1 MTDVTDESGDGAG
14 QDSRATE
21 DGLHGI
27 LDDAGIGTWSLDI
40 HTGRIRMSAT
50 CARLFGMGEAC
61 VADFAGLQAAVHPDD
76 REARERATARAFA
89 GSGRY
94 AAEMRVRRPG
104 GTYGWVRSQGQV
116 RRDAAGRPL
125 WMHGVVF
132 AVDGQKSAEEEL
144 RAREEHLRSILD
156 TVPEAM
162 IVIDEAGIM
171 SSFSA
176 TAERLFGYGAREA
189 IGRNVSMLMSEPDR
203 SRHDRYLA
211 NYRRTGE
218 KRIIGTGRIVNGQR
232 RDGSIFPMELAVGE
246 MRSGNRVYFTGFI
259 TDLTERQQTQA
270 RMQVLQSELVHVSR
284 LTAMGEMASTL
295 AHELNQ
301 PLAAVSNYLKGCRRL
316 LDQADL
322 AALPKVK
329 EGLDRASEQAVR
341 AGQIIRRLR
350 NFVSR
355 GETER
360 RMERVSQ
367 LIDEASALAMVGGRE
382 AGIVSRL
389 ELDPRVSSVHADR
402 VQVQQVLVNL
412 IRNAMDAMHA
422 SPRREI
428 TLSARPSPGGMVEIG
443 VSDTGPGLS
452 AEVAERLFQ
461 PFVTTKANGMGVG
474 LSISRTIIEAHG
486 GKLWVETNAAGGAC
500 FRLTLPAG
508 ESSEPRDAG
517 R

>member
-1 MTDVTDESGDGAG
+1 MTGLNELAGRANPHGDA
-14 QDSRATE
+14 E
-21 DGLHGI
+21 DLRDT
-27 LDDAGIGTWSLDI
+27 LDDAGIGTWSLDLQN
-40 HTGRIRMSAT
+40 GRIAMSAT
-50 CARLFGMGEAC
+50 CARLFGVGEATLT
-61 VADFAGLQAAVHPDD
+61 DFASLQAIVHPDD
-76 REARERATARAFA
+76 RKTRERAIARALA
-89 GSGRY
+89 GGGRY
-94 AAEMRVRRPG
+94 SIDIRILHPDG
-104 GTYGWVRSQGQV
+104 HIGWVRSQGQV
-116 RRDAAGRPL
+116 RADASGRPL
-125 WMHGVVF
+125 WLRGVLF
-132 AVDGQKSAEEEL
+132 AIDAQKAAEVEL

-162 IVIDEAGIM
+162 VVIDAAGIM
-171 SSFSA
+171 RSFSA
-176 TAERLFGYGAREA
+176 TAERLFGYSAEEA
-189 IGRNVSMLMSEPDR
+189 IGRNVSILMSEPDR
-203 SRHDRYLA
+203 SRHDGYLA
-211 NYRRTGE
+211 HYHRTGQ

-246 MRSGNRVYFTGFI
+246 MRSGDRVHFTGFI

-270 RMQVLQSELVHVSR
+270 RLQVLQSELVHVSR

-322 AALPKVK
+322 DALPKVK
-329 EGLDRASEQAVR
+329 EGLDKASEQAVR

-360 RMERVSQ
+360 RQERVSQ
-367 LIDEASALAMVGGRE
+367 LIDEAGALALVGGRE

-389 ELDPRVSSVHADR
+389 DLHPAVTTVMADR

-412 IRNAMDAMHA
+412 IRNAVDAMQGA
-422 SPRREI
+422 PRREI
-428 TLSARPSPGGMVEIG
+428 TLSARPSEGGMVEIG

-452 AEVAERLFQ
+452 EEVADRLFQ
-461 PFVTTKANGMGVG
+461 PFVTTKENGMGVG
-474 LSISRTIIEAHG
+474 LSISRSIVEAHG
-486 GKLWVETNAAGGAC
+486 GRLWVEPSACGGAS

-508 ESSEPRDAG
+508 ESDEARDAG
-517 R
+517 N